1 MTSKVN
7 VTVSGSVSRSWL
19 WIDAAPLAV
28 IDGHGAVELEPG
40 RHLLTWVMAGER
52 GETLSVT
59 LSRGMRTL
67 VPRRARMPATK
78 PMGFGGVYF
87 DV

>member
-1 MTSKVN
+1 MSKVD
-7 VTVSGSVSRSWL
+7 VAVSGSVSRCWL

-28 IDGHGAVELEPG
+28 IDGRGAIELEPG
-40 RHLLTWVMAGER
+40 RHLLTWVMAGES

-59 LSRGMRTL
+59 LSRGLQTL
-67 VPRRARMPATK
+67 IPRRARMPAAR
-78 PMGFGGVYF
+78 PLGFGGAYF

>member
-1 MTSKVN
+1 LSKVE
-7 VTVSGSVSRSWL
+7 VAVSGSVSRCWL

-28 IDGHGAVELEPG
+28 VDGRGAMDLAPG

-59 LSRGMRTL
+59 LSRGIRTL
-67 VPRRARMPATK
+67 LPRRARMPASK
-78 PMGFGGVYF
+78 PLGFGGVYF